1 MKQNISTS
9 LGKIVALAIVVGVVG
24 ALSGCS
30 PTSTQVESPTICGE
44 LNSAIDRNIVEIAV
58 SEVEGVMSDKSAVQQ
73 SARLA
78 QNSNRWSAIMANIQ
92 LQTQNK
98 CSPRQ
103 KPIDASIY
111 ATQASDC
118 YIARLKEVSA
128 GYGSE
133 EKIKT
138 AAKAISAQAC
148 DLKSWETPAKK

>member
-1 MKQNISTS
+1 MEQNVSTRLS
-9 LGKIVALAIVVGVVG
+9 KLVALPIVMVVSV
-24 ALSGCS
+24 LSGCS
-30 PTSTQVESPTICGE
+30 PTSSQAAPPTICTE
-44 LNSAIDRNIVEIAV
+44 LDSAIDRNIVEIAV
-58 SEVEGVMSDKSAVQQ
+58 SEVEGDMNDKSAMQQ

-92 LQTQNK
+92 LQAQNK

-128 GYGSE
+128 SYGSE

-148 DLKSWETPAKK
+148 DLKSWEMLAKK